1 MVVLRIKELERLYGI
16 QNGATSFQ
24 GNQHNEVVPKNSEA
38 PTQTDLAS
46 QMVTTELVTRKIR
59 MTNLLKLIEHGWDRK
74 SDPKISE
81 PSQMLDPKNSD
92 EARERIESGM
102 GI

>member
-1 MVVLRIKELERLYGI
+1 MNPII
-16 QNGATSFQ
+16 
-24 GNQHNEVVPKNSEA
+24 SET

-59 MTNLLKLIEHGWDRK
+59 MTNLLKLIEHGGDRK
-74 SDPKISE
+74 S
-81 PSQMLDPKNSD
+81 DPKNSD